1 MPYSRKELESNEYY
15 QNLKDEEEQKYLQQR
30 ELLRTA
36 AFTNPGSGG
45 IPADGRLLV
54 RNKNGSIQLFESPYS
69 GELFDDETTVIPKT
83 LEVKQY
89 RINDPIL
96 DEVIDREFTEL

>member
-1 MPYSRKELESNEYY
+1 MPYTKKELESNEYY

-36 AFTNPGSGG
+36 AATNPGSGG

-54 RNKNGSIQLFESPYS
+54 RDAAGTILLFESPYS
-69 GELFDDETTVIPKT
+69 GELFNDETTVIPKT
-83 LEVKQY
+83 LEVRQY

-96 DEVIDREFTEL
+96 DEVIDREITEL